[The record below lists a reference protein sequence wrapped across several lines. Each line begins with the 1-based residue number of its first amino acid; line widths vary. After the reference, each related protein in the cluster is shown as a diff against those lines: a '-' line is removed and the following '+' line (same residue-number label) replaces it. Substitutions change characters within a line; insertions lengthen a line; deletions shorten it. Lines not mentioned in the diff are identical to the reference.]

1 MVDFLK
7 YFILSIF
14 NEHLYA
20 FSLLVLICVTLFI
33 LFISL
38 IASIC
43 KKIPQLRK
51 YCKDYIGF
59 YASMKHIIVLS
70 PLFVILYVC
79 MTYIMQVVSYPTWT
93 HGRIQKEWDKF
104 CFQCRYWRWRNE
116 PPPYAVGRRQYDKK
130 VSEWEKNYKDNER
143 KKALKK
149 ELPTKCKKYVDK
161 RYELCS
167 ETSVTP
173 KEKYECC
180 WNSLYK
186 IQRPG
191 HPDCPP
197 PIEYAFDRARNYCLE
212 THAPDLD
219 ADKTNELE

>member
-14 NEHLYA
+14 NEHLYD
-20 FSLLVLICVTLFI
+20 FSLLLLIYFTLII

-43 KKIPQLRK
+43 QKIPQLRK

-59 YASMKHIIVLS
+59 YASMKHIIILS
-70 PLFVILYVC
+70 PLFVILYIC
-79 MTYIMQVVSYPTWT
+79 MTYIMQLVSYPTWI
-93 HGRIQKEWDKF
+93 HNRIQKEWDKF
-104 CFQCRYWRWRNE
+104 YVWRWRNA
-116 PPPYAVGRRQYDKK
+116 PPPLIIGRAQYDKT
-130 VSEWEKNYKDNER
+130 VSEWEKKYKNNER
-143 KKALKK
+143 QKALKK
-149 ELPTKCKKYVDK
+149 GLPTKCKKYVDK
-161 RYELCS
+161 QYELCS
-167 ETSVTP
+167 ETSATP

-180 WNSLYK
+180 WESIYK
-186 IQRPG
+186 IQNPG

-197 PIEYAFDRARNYCLE
+197 PIEYAFDRARKYCLE

-219 ADKTNELE
+219 AEKQELE